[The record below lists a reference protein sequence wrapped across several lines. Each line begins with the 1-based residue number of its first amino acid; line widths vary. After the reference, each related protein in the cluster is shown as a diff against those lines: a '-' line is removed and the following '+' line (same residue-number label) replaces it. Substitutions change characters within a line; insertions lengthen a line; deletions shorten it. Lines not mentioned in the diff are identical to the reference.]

1 MIYPIILSGGGG
13 TRLWPLSRTSFPKQ
27 LLSPLGGPTLLQQTA
42 LRVKE
47 SQFFEPLVICHEDL
61 RFLVQEQLKDCDIIP
76 SQIILEPCSRN
87 TAAAIALGCFLQ
99 KNKENCLLFMPAD
112 HVIEKKDLFLERVI
126 LAQKA
131 AQQESKIILFGIP
144 PRSPSSA
151 YGYVTVEKSG
161 NDVSQEILTISKFLE
176 KPSVQRAEN
185 LIERGDCF
193 WNSGIFLSRADV
205 MLAEIKKFEPLIYE
219 ICEIAAQNAKKDLDF
234 LRIDALSFEKCPN
247 VSIDYAVMEKTD
259 KCVMI
264 EADMGWSDVGSWK
277 SVWDLSPKD
286 DTGNAFV
293 GDVLSQGTSNCYV
306 RSDDLLV
313 SLVGIDNIAVIASSD
328 SVLVAD
334 LNATEE
340 IKEIAIQLKDH
351 KRSEADYHRR
361 VYRPWGY
368 YQSVD
373 QGDRF
378 QVKRLMIKPKCRT
391 SVQTH
396 QYRSEHW
403 VVVRGTARVLKGENA
418 IDVHE
423 NESIYL
429 PQGIMH
435 RVENLGETELHII
448 EVQSG
453 SYLGEDDI
461 VRFEDD
467 YGRHSHPLKEE
478 EKR

>member
-27 LLSPLGGPTLLQQTA
+27 LLSPLGGNTLLQQTA
-42 LRVKE
+42 LRVKNPA
-47 SQFFEPLVICHEDL
+47 FFEPMVICHEDL
-61 RFLVQEQLKDCDIIP
+61 RFLTQEQLKDCDITP
-76 SQIILEPCSRN
+76 SQIVLEPCSRN

-99 KNKENCLLFMPAD
+99 ENKENIVLFMPAD
-112 HVIEKKDLFLERVI
+112 HIIENQALFQEKI
-126 LAQKA
+126 FLARQLA
-131 AQQESKIILFGIP
+131 EQEDKIILFGIP
-144 PRSPSSA
+144 PSSPSSA
-151 YGYVTVEKSG
+151 YGYIKVAEKSE
-161 NDVSQEILTISKFLE
+161 NDISQVFLTIENFLE
-176 KPSVQRAEN
+176 KPYLQKAQV
-185 LIERGDCF
+185 LIERGNCF

-205 MLAEIKKFEPLIYE
+205 MLAEIKKWEPLIYE
-219 ICEIAAQNAKKDLDF
+219 SCEAAVKNSKKDLGF
-234 LRIDALSFEKCPN
+234 LRVDAPSFEKCPN
-247 VSIDYAVMEKTD
+247 ISIDYAVMEKTD
-259 KCVMI
+259 KCLLI

-286 DTGNAFV
+286 DAGNAFV
-293 GDVLSQGTSNCYV
+293 GDVLSQRASNCYV
-306 RSDDLLV
+306 RSDGLLV
-313 SLVGIDNIAVIASSD
+313 SLVGINNIAVVASSD

-334 LNATEE
+334 LNATED

-351 KRSEADYHRR
+351 KRSEADYHKR

-373 QGDRF
+373 QGERF

-391 SVQTH
+391 SVQMH
-396 QYRSEHW
+396 QHRSEHW
-403 VVVRGTARVLKGENA
+403 IVVRGTARVLKGETLVD
-418 IDVHE
+418 IHE

-429 PQGIMH
+429 PQGILH
-435 RVENLGETELHII
+435 RVENPGEIELHII

-467 YGRHSHPLKEE
+467 YGRHSHVLKE
-478 EKR
+478 